1 MIQSVMPVV
10 CQINA
15 VTQDMHSHKKQME
28 RVEIA
33 QQLTSTQLMEMKKQ
47 LSNVTSLI
55 THTSTSH

>member
-1 MIQSVMPVV
+1 MIQSVMPAV

-15 VTQDMHSHKKQME
+15 VTQDMHSHKNPME

-33 QQLTSTQLMEMKKQ
+33 QQLTNTQLMDLMKQ